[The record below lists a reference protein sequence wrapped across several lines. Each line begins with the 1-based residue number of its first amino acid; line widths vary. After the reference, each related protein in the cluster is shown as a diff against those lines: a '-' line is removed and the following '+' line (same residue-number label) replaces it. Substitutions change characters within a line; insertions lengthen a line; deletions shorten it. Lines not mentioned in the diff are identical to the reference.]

1 MTAGHV
7 HHTVRTPR
15 GQDIC
20 TSCGEIVITPILG
33 FDDERLHGG
42 KPDVWGPEGYEF
54 APLEL
59 PPLPMVLITLYY
71 DGPEYGYAKAPI
83 APYVELVAMREEA
96 IAGSVPEDFWFKLSQ
111 RHN

>member
-1 MTAGHV
+1 VTAGHV
-7 HHTVRTPR
+7 HHIVRSPR

-20 TSCGEIVITPILG
+20 TSCGEIVIKPILG
-33 FDDERLHGG
+33 WDDERLRGDVV
-42 KPDVWGPEGYEF
+42 PDVWGPEGYEF
-54 APLEL
+54 AEW
-59 PPLPMVLITLYY
+59 PPLPIVLITLYY

-96 IAGSVPEDFWFKLSQ
+96 IAGSVPEDFWSKLSR